1 MRGLLDILES
11 SWINSVMQDQFGRKC
26 KARTLSVENEDT
38 RLYTTSTP
46 TPANN
51 SAVFKSWCLLKTT
64 WNDFIFEFQF
74 LCFLISAFYNFLQV
88 VLTGSSGMF
97 RRDCLAVGF
106 PGCSRPWDPRDPRS
120 KGRTQT
126 QIKHQDHQDHQDQD
140 SPRESRPS
148 RDFMAVSDIVRYSQ
162 IYQA

>member
-26 KARTLSVENEDT
+26 KARTLSVEHEDT

-106 PGCSRPWDPRDPRS
+106 PGCTMQAMRS
-120 KGRTQT
+120 ERSEIQGPDTDTDQASGSSGSGLAKRKQT
-126 QIKHQDHQDHQDQD
+126 FARFHGGT
-140 SPRESRPS
+140 
-148 RDFMAVSDIVRYSQ
+148 RYNHNQ